1 MAGATLFAPGSGK
14 EASRGAKKGVAGSP
28 MDPTVL
34 ASYMRRL
41 ATLHR
46 NSSRLHGPAPHKP
59 ILLLA
64 LLDEIQ
70 RGTYCD
76 NLITVTADL
85 VASFR
90 AYWQALVSSDHWSPR
105 MEHPFRYM
113 RHEGFWD
120 FVRGGEV
127 VLPADKPYTLNQ
139 INADFDGVRIAPE
152 LWQLLQDRTALNAL
166 RTHLMQAYFG
176 RGEVHREATES
187 VLDYEAERLKA
198 EASSRFRTGRIRE
211 PKDEG
216 YFVRHV
222 LFPRVVR
229 TLYGD
234 ACSVC
239 SLAVRTEQGSGI
251 VDGAHIMPFA
261 EFHNDDPRNGLALCK
276 NHHWG
281 FDAGWFSIT
290 DEYRVVVSPR
300 LVDGLVYLTANA
312 SILLPDNALYHPS
325 LDALRWHRES
335 KFLR

>member
-1 MAGATLFAPGSGK
+1 
-14 EASRGAKKGVAGSP
+14 
-28 MDPTVL
+28 
-34 ASYMRRL
+34 MRLL

-46 NSSRLHGPAPHKP
+46 KSSKQYGAAPHKP

-64 LLDEIQ
+64 LFDEIQ
-70 RGTYCD
+70 RGAFRN
-76 NLITVTADL
+76 NLITVTAEL

-90 AYWQALVSSDHWSPR
+90 AYWQALVSSDYWSPR

-113 RHEGFWD
+113 HHEGFWN
-120 FVRGGEV
+120 FVRGEETV
-127 VLPADKPYTLNQ
+127 IPADKPYTLNQ
-139 INADFDGVRIAPE
+139 INMDFDGVRLAPD
-152 LWQLLQDRTALNAL
+152 LWQLLQDRTALNVL
-166 RTHLMQAYFG
+166 RAHLMQVYFG
-176 RGEVHREATES
+176 RGEVQREPTER
-187 VLDYEAERLKA
+187 VLHYEAERLKA
-198 EASSRFRTGRIRE
+198 EANSRFRTRRVRE
-211 PKDEG
+211 SKDEG
-216 YFVRHV
+216 YFVRHA

-239 SLAVRTEQGSGI
+239 SLAARTEQGSGI

-281 FDAGWFSIT
+281 FDAGWFSVT

-300 LVDGLVYLTANA
+300 LVDGLAYLTAHA
-312 SILLPDNALYHPS
+312 PIQLPDNALYHPS
-325 LDALRWHRES
+325 LDALRWHRET